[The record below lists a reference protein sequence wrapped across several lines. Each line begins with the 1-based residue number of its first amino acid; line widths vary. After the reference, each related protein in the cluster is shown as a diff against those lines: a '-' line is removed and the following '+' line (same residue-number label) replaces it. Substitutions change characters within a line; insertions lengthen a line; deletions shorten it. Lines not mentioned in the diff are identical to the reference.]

1 MIKFGSALMDA
12 VEQIEREKAI
22 SKDIILRSLCDAMVS
37 AYKKQ
42 IHDKMAT
49 NVKAILYEKTG
60 EIGIYREKVI
70 VKTVEDENLE
80 ITLKDAKKLDP
91 EAEIDKTVEDGIWQ
105 RTCPKC
111 GKSHDIDYPKCPN
124 CKHNYLE

>member
-12 VEQIEREKAI
+12 VEQIEHEKAI
-22 SKDIILRSLCDAMVS
+22 SKEIILRSLCDAMVS

-60 EIGIYREKVI
+60 EIGIYREKTI
-70 VKTVEDENLE
+70 VKTVLSRENRV
-80 ITLKDAKKLDP
+80 I
-91 EAEIDKTVEDGIWQ
+91 EIDEEKIEKFYNLITKE
-105 RTCPKC
+105 
-111 GKSHDIDYPKCPN
+111 
-124 CKHNYLE
+124 